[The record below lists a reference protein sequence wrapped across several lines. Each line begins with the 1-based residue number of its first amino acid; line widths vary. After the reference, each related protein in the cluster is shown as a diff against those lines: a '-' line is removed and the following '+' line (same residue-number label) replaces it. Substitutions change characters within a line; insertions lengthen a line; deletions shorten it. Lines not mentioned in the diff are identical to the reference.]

1 MTTPLRRTFAL
12 SVCLLVALCCLSC
25 SGGPLGPERREY
37 TAQFRDTLG
46 LYQGNDVTVLGYP
59 VGKVTEIT
67 PHETYVDVTFVVDD
81 DVDLPADVQ
90 AVVLRPG
97 IVTDRALELTPAYDG
112 GETLDEGAVIGVED
126 TRQPVEYDQ
135 ILTALDDFFVALA
148 PEKGNHVVR
157 DATRAA
163 ARLLGG
169 NGRKIRAALA
179 GISSVS
185 EIALHAAPDIQ
196 ALLHDLNIVMKAI
209 TRHDSRIRRFSG
221 NLAEVTSMFAD
232 DSDLLTTALA
242 TTAETL
248 TKVSAFVTDNRA
260 LIRRNVSNATKT
272 SRSVAG
278 YLREMQEILVEF
290 PLALENLGRAI
301 DTRADGLQAKI
312 AYQPTVNDTGALL
325 QLCHGSPITFLCALT
340 NPTGIATDP
349 RGER

>member
-1 MTTPLRRTFAL
+1 MRTPTRRTLAL
-12 SVCLLVALCCLSC
+12 AICLFLALCGLSC
-25 SGGPLGPERREY
+25 SSGPLAPDRREY

-46 LYQGNDVTVLGYP
+46 LYKGNDVTVLGYP
-59 VGKVTEIT
+59 VGKITEIT
-67 PHETYVDVTFVVDD
+67 PHDTYVDVTFEVDE
-81 DVDLPADVQ
+81 DVPLPADVQ

-112 GETLDEGAVIGVED
+112 GATLDEGGVIGVRD

-135 ILTALDDFFVALA
+135 ILTALDEFLVALA
-148 PEKGNHVVR
+148 PERGNHVVR
-157 DATRAA
+157 DATKAA

-169 NGRKIRAALA
+169 NGKKIRAALA

-185 EIALHAAPDIQ
+185 EIALHAAPDVQ
-196 ALLHDLNIVMKAI
+196 ALLHDLNVVMRAI

-221 NLAEVTSMFAD
+221 NLAEVTATFAD

-260 LIRRNVSNATKT
+260 LIRRNVSNATRT

-278 YLREMQEILVEF
+278 YLREVQEILVEF
-290 PLALENLGRAI
+290 PLALENIGRAI
-301 DTRADGLQAKI
+301 DTRADGLHAKV
-312 AYQPTVNDTGALL
+312 AYPPTVNDSGALL

-349 RGER
+349 RGEQ